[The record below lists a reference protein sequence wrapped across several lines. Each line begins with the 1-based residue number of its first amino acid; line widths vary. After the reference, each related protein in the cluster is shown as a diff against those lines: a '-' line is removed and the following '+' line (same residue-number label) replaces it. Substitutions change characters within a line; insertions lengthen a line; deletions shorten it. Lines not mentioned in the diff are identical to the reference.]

1 MDKTEKILE
10 SIEEEICTLLK
21 NQPLNPQSIDLL
33 AKLTDSMKDVVTA
46 SGMKDYVDAV
56 LETDDGMSHA
66 IKMPKASYNSFARG
80 RSPFTGRFVSRD
92 GVPMGT
98 SMPHMSTLSYDRD
111 YSNAMNSMGNMS
123 NTSNMSR
130 RYDGGYSGHSVN
142 DRMIASLEKEYD
154 NANSEYEK
162 EQIRKEI
169 EHLRN
174 KR

>member
-21 NQPLNPQSIDLL
+21 KQPMTPQDVEMLS
-33 AKLTDSMKDVVTA
+33 KLTDSMKDVATA

-66 IKMPKASYNSFARG
+66 VKMPKVSYNAFARG

-98 SMPHMSTLSYDRD
+98 SMPHMSTTSYDRD
-111 YSNAMNSMGNMS
+111 YSDNV
-123 NTSNMSR
+123 SR

>member
-33 AKLTDSMKDVVTA
+33 AKLTDSMKDVATA

-98 SMPHMSTLSYDRD
+98 STPHMSTLSYDRD
-111 YSNAMNSMGNMS
+111 YSN
-123 NTSNMSR
+123 NMSR

-154 NANSEYEK
+154 RAESEYEK

-169 EHLRN
+169 EHLRAN
-174 KR
+174 R

>member
-46 SGMKDYVDAV
+46 SGMKDYVDAI

-111 YSNAMNSMGNMS
+111 YSNNID
-123 NTSNMSR
+123 NMSR

>member
-21 NQPLNPQSIDLL
+21 KQPMTPQDVEMLS
-33 AKLTDSMKDVVTA
+33 KLTDSMKDVATA

-66 IKMPKASYNSFARG
+66 VKIPKVSYNSFARG

-111 YSNAMNSMGNMS
+111 YSNNMD
-123 NTSNMSR
+123 NMSR
-130 RYDGGYSGHSVN
+130 RYDGG
-142 DRMIASLEKEYD
+142 
-154 NANSEYEK
+154 
-162 EQIRKEI
+162 
-169 EHLRN
+169 
-174 KR
+174 

>member
-21 NQPLNPQSIDLL
+21 KQPMTTQDVEMLS
-33 AKLTDSMKDVVTA
+33 KLTDSMKDVATA

-66 IKMPKASYNSFARG
+66 VKIPKVSYNSFARG

-98 SMPHMSTLSYDRD
+98 SIPHMSTLSYDRD
-111 YSNAMNSMGNMS
+111 YSNNMD
-123 NTSNMSR
+123 NMSR

>member
-21 NQPLNPQSIDLL
+21 TQPLNPQSIDLL

-98 SMPHMSTLSYDRD
+98 STPRMSTISYTRD
-111 YSNAMNSMGNMS
+111 YSNNMD
-123 NTSNMSR
+123 NMSR

-142 DRMIASLEKEYD
+142 DRMIASLEREYD

-169 EHLRN
+169 EHLRT
-174 KR
+174 KH

>member
-46 SGMKDYVDAV
+46 AGMKDYVDAV

-111 YSNAMNSMGNMS
+111 YSNNMD
-123 NTSNMSR
+123 TMSR

>member
-1 MDKTEKILE
+1 MMDKTEKILE

-98 SMPHMSTLSYDRD
+98 STPHMGNLSYDRD
-111 YSNAMNSMGNMS
+111 YSN
-123 NTSNMSR
+123 NMSR

-154 NANSEYEK
+154 NATTEYER

-169 EHLRN
+169 EHLRTN
-174 KR
+174 R

>member
-98 SMPHMSTLSYDRD
+98 SMPHMTTLSYGRD
-111 YSNAMNSMGNMS
+111 YSNNMD
-123 NTSNMSR
+123 NMSR

>member
-98 SMPHMSTLSYDRD
+98 STPHMSNLSYNRD
-111 YSNAMNSMGNMS
+111 YSNSMD
-123 NTSNMSR
+123 NMSR

-162 EQIRKEI
+162 DQIRKEI
-169 EHLRN
+169 EHLRT
-174 KR
+174 KY

>member
-46 SGMKDYVDAV
+46 SGMKDYVDVV

-66 IKMPKASYNSFARG
+66 IKMPKVSYNSFARG

-111 YSNAMNSMGNMS
+111 YSNNMD
-123 NTSNMSR
+123 NMSR

-169 EHLRN
+169 EHLRS

>member
-21 NQPLNPQSIDLL
+21 KQPMTLQDVEML
-33 AKLTDSMKDVVTA
+33 AKLTDSMKDVATA

-98 SMPHMSTLSYDRD
+98 STPHMSTLSYNRD
-111 YSNAMNSMGNMS
+111 YSNNMD
-123 NTSNMSR
+123 NMSR

-142 DRMIASLEKEYD
+142 DRMIASLEREYD

-169 EHLRN
+169 EHLRT
-174 KR
+174 KY

>member
-21 NQPLNPQSIDLL
+21 KQPMTPQDVEML
-33 AKLTDSMKDVVTA
+33 AKLTDSMKDVATA

-66 IKMPKASYNSFARG
+66 IKMPKTSYNSFARG

-98 SMPHMSTLSYDRD
+98 STPHMSTLSYNRD
-111 YSNAMNSMGNMS
+111 YSNNMD
-123 NTSNMSR
+123 NMSR
-130 RYDGGYSGHSVN
+130 RYDGGYSGHSIN
-142 DRMIASLEKEYD
+142 DRMIASLEREMD
-154 NANSEYEK
+154 HATSDYERN
-162 EQIRKEI
+162 QIQNEI
-169 EHLRN
+169 EHLRT
-174 KR
+174 KH

>member
-21 NQPLNPQSIDLL
+21 KQPMTPQDVEML
-33 AKLTDSMKDVVTA
+33 AKLTDSMKDVATA

-66 IKMPKASYNSFARG
+66 IKMPKVSYTSFARG

-98 SMPHMSTLSYDRD
+98 STPHMSTLSYNRD
-111 YSNAMNSMGNMS
+111 YSNNMD
-123 NTSNMSR
+123 NMSR

-142 DRMIASLEKEYD
+142 DRMIASLEREYD
-154 NANSEYEK
+154 NANSDYEK

-169 EHLRN
+169 EHLRT
-174 KR
+174 KY

>member
-21 NQPLNPQSIDLL
+21 KQPMTPQDVEML
-33 AKLTDSMKDVVTA
+33 ARLTDSMKDVATA

-92 GVPMGT
+92 GIPMGT
-98 SMPHMSTLSYDRD
+98 STPHMSNLSYNRD
-111 YSNAMNSMGNMS
+111 YSNNMD
-123 NTSNMSR
+123 NMSR

-169 EHLRN
+169 EHLRT
-174 KR
+174 KH

>member
-21 NQPLNPQSIDLL
+21 NPPLNPQSIDLL

-98 SMPHMSTLSYDRD
+98 SMPHMTTLSYGRD
-111 YSNAMNSMGNMS
+111 YSNNMD
-123 NTSNMSR
+123 NMSR

>member
-66 IKMPKASYNSFARG
+66 IKMPKATYNSFARG

-98 SMPHMSTLSYDRD
+98 VTPHMSNLTYDRD
-111 YSNAMNSMGNMS
+111 YSN
-123 NTSNMSR
+123 NMSR

-154 NANSEYEK
+154 NATTDYER

-169 EHLRN
+169 EHLR
-174 KR
+174 R

>member
-21 NQPLNPQSIDLL
+21 KQPMTPQDVEMLS
-33 AKLTDSMKDVVTA
+33 KLTDSMKDVATA

-111 YSNAMNSMGNMS
+111 YSNNMD
-123 NTSNMSR
+123 NMSR

>member
-56 LETDDGMSHA
+56 LETDDGMSHT

-98 SMPHMSTLSYDRD
+98 STPHMSTLSYDRD
-111 YSNAMNSMGNMS
+111 YSN
-123 NTSNMSR
+123 NMSR

-154 NANSEYEK
+154 RAESEYEK

-169 EHLRN
+169 EHLRAN
-174 KR
+174 R

>member
-21 NQPLNPQSIDLL
+21 TQPLNPQSIDLL

-66 IKMPKASYNSFARG
+66 IKMPKTSYNSFARG

-98 SMPHMSTLSYDRD
+98 STPHMSTLSYNRD
-111 YSNAMNSMGNMS
+111 YSN
-123 NTSNMSR
+123 NTDNISR

-142 DRMIASLEKEYD
+142 DRMIASLEREYD

-169 EHLRN
+169 EHLRT
-174 KR
+174 KY

>member
-21 NQPLNPQSIDLL
+21 NQPLNPQSVDLL

-46 SGMKDYVDAV
+46 SGMKDYVDAI

-80 RSPFTGRFVSRD
+80 RSPFTGRFMSRD

-98 SMPHMSTLSYDRD
+98 LNPHTSTLSYNRE
-111 YSNAMNSMGNMS
+111 YSNSMD
-123 NTSNMSR
+123 NMSR

-154 NANSEYEK
+154 NANSDYEK